1 MVFGGAKEKMMERT
15 VANSDAMKAVSTII
29 AGLEVELLSEVK
41 RLEDAAGVDHLDE
54 VPTQEERQETLLG
67 LVQAKIGG
75 DGTDFYAEEVMS
87 EHVENPED
95 AAAYLS
101 LEPEEW
107 EEQISNWAETYRAKG
122 VSEDLADREIA
133 DQHVQRKFGVS
144 LGEFE
149 TNVVEWDQRAMMEKV
164 LAGNVSSAVEGV
176 RLVRESLED

>member
-1 MVFGGAKEKMMERT
+1 MMERT

-41 RLEDAAGVDHLDE
+41 RLEDAAGADHLDE

-101 LEPEEW
+101 
-107 EEQISNWAETYRAKG
+107 SNPRSGRSRSVTGRRRTGRRA
-122 VSEDLADREIA
+122 
-133 DQHVQRKFGVS
+133 
-144 LGEFE
+144 
-149 TNVVEWDQRAMMEKV
+149 
-164 LAGNVSSAVEGV
+164 SARTWPTG
-176 RLVRESLED
+176 R